1 MQQFLTLLKLEFL
14 VKNPRRTIGGKLFP
28 KIVRWVILAL
38 GITVILGILL
48 FAFNGVISI
57 CVRSNI
63 EQEFIVF
70 YTFIIQTIQL
80 LFGLSLTTK
89 TLYFSADSDVL
100 KLPLDGKIIFLAK
113 ITYLFIYE
121 LAFTAILNIPMFIM
135 YGVLTSQGV
144 AYFLMLLPNIIFF
157 PIIPFLLG
165 LILSVPTMYIVAYLK
180 TKFVAMLLIYVFF
193 VVVGFTLYIYAL
205 KFILGIL
212 QSGEIVDVFSSQIIL
227 GIKSIANFLYLP
239 VLFKN
244 SLLIYRFL
252 PSILINFTLVIT
264 LGFLI
269 IYFANKIYLKIILD
283 NSESGGSAYSRKI
296 KIKDRSVTGAL
307 FFREFLTIFRSV
319 NYSFQYLTIVITT
332 PLMVYFSNK
341 IASSIGV
348 DQLGEGI
355 LPGVSVLVLIMF
367 LTMGSS
373 FAATSFTREG
383 GNFFHTKIIPVSYTK
398 QVTVKFLL
406 YVIVAIPS
414 IMISCIVLAFVG
426 FLSYFD
432 AALIGLAV
440 CLIIVGNIAGSMLL
454 DIKRPQFMY
463 LDGKEI
469 TGTTKNVNTSLSI
482 GFIIAALMGVGSII
496 VAYLVSMPAIYLVL
510 YGFAVPYIII
520 EVFGLFYKLEKRYT
534 NIEA

>member
-193 VVVGFTLYIYAL
+193 VVV
-205 KFILGIL
+205 
-212 QSGEIVDVFSSQIIL
+212 E
-227 GIKSIANFLYLP
+227 
-239 VLFKN
+239 
-244 SLLIYRFL
+244 
-252 PSILINFTLVIT
+252 
-264 LGFLI
+264 
-269 IYFANKIYLKIILD
+269 IYFRYFTIWRD
-283 NSESGGSAYSRKI
+283 SRC
-296 KIKDRSVTGAL
+296 
-307 FFREFLTIFRSV
+307 FFKS
-319 NYSFQYLTIVITT
+319 NYSWY
-332 PLMVYFSNK
+332 
-341 IASSIGV
+341 
-348 DQLGEGI
+348 
-355 LPGVSVLVLIMF
+355 
-367 LTMGSS
+367 
-373 FAATSFTREG
+373 
-383 GNFFHTKIIPVSYTK
+383 
-398 QVTVKFLL
+398 
-406 YVIVAIPS
+406 
-414 IMISCIVLAFVG
+414 
-426 FLSYFD
+426 
-432 AALIGLAV
+432 
-440 CLIIVGNIAGSMLL
+440 
-454 DIKRPQFMY
+454 
-463 LDGKEI
+463 
-469 TGTTKNVNTSLSI
+469 
-482 GFIIAALMGVGSII
+482 
-496 VAYLVSMPAIYLVL
+496 
-510 YGFAVPYIII
+510 
-520 EVFGLFYKLEKRYT
+520 
-534 NIEA
+534 